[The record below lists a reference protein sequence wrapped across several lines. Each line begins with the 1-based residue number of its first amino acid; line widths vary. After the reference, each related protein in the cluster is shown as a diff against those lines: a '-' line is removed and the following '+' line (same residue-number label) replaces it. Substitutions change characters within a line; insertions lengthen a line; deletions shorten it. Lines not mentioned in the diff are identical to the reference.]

1 MARSISG
8 VVTLEGQP
16 FVTRVVGVSVE
27 DSPRVLNYTTSNPD
41 GSYFMNV
48 TPWTGEVMV
57 YAVQDYGNAW
67 SANTTLAVG
76 DFIHPSTPNGYI
88 FRVTTAGNTGTEE
101 PTWPAQQ
108 ATVGDGGVQY
118 EGERLIQPVING
130 YLSTELDSPSFPP
143 IALFNQGDN
152 QGAWFDPSDIGSL
165 FQDAAMTIPV
175 TQDGDRVGAMVDKS
189 GNGNHALQTDE
200 NLRPIYRVDSKGLG
214 FIRFNEGRTNHNRD
228 NSNPAQYLNIGN
240 GATANTGYLVDFVYN
255 AGFEDSSGQT
265 PLFVGIGAVSKWP
278 WYGMT
283 LDGSDQILQTTS
295 GYLNRYSGTPS
306 GHVNRRRALIG
317 WSLRLFMAQV
327 GTRNHATSSSGTHN
341 REMSIGNGSDCSNC
355 GAIETNFYQGIIL
368 ARNYTDDER
377 SEIGLYMN
385 TFL

>member
-108 ATVGDGGVQY
+108 TTVGDGGVQY

-130 YLSTELDSPSFPP
+130 YLSTELDSPSLFPT
-143 IALFNQGDN
+143 AAQKY
-152 QGAWFDPSDIGSL
+152 AWYDVSDMNTL
-165 FQDAAMTIPV
+165 FQDSAMTIPV
-175 TQDGDRVGAMVDKS
+175 TADGDPVGAIKDKS
-189 GNGNHALQTDE
+189 GNDKHFLQTDNSKRPVYHIDINGVPYITFE
-200 NLRPIYRVDSKGLG
+200 NQKCLSASGMKSILESDYTFSFAAKLTHLQGSSNSSRQYLYSGNGSGNFSTLPHSLTYSNTSANIVSNYDYLSVSTDTVSNDYLSIAIASKYRESLKYVDSKG
-214 FIRFNEGRTNHNRD
+214 NHGLKNTTRSYD
-228 NSNPAQYLNIGN
+228 NSSVLTMGN
-240 GATANTGYLVDFVYN
+240 TSSYNYVKFNLYSFIIFVGA
-255 AGFEDSSGQT
+255 FEDAELNELLT
-265 PLFVGIGAVSKWP
+265 YTEHFNP
-278 WYGMT
+278 MT
-283 LDGSDQILQTTS
+283 
-295 GYLNRYSGTPS
+295 
-306 GHVNRRRALIG
+306 
-317 WSLRLFMAQV
+317 
-327 GTRNHATSSSGTHN
+327 
-341 REMSIGNGSDCSNC
+341 
-355 GAIETNFYQGIIL
+355 
-368 ARNYTDDER
+368 
-377 SEIGLYMN
+377 
-385 TFL
+385 